1 MTVDTLLKE
10 VREDLRDTQQPY
22 LLTDAQF
29 VIFYNAGLR
38 EFFRKVQLVD
48 SQTLTYGSNPVAAL
62 NQIELTANTAVY
74 PLDGNIIEVLSVK
87 LSTDGLPLTK
97 MTTAEMEINFPNW
110 VSDDADKPLY
120 YILDY
125 ENSKITLYPKPSTDY
140 ETANI
145 RMIVTR
151 IPLTFPSATSDLATF
166 TVPIAEEAYADIP
179 KSYVMFRVMKMPD
192 AEVFTTQTTAKDEYQ
207 NFLAQIE
214 EYKRHILRKQY
225 VERRIDF
232 SEGLF

>member
-38 EFFRKVQLVD
+38 EFFRKAQLVD
-48 SQTLTYGSNPVAAL
+48 SQTLTYGNPAVAL
-62 NQIELTANTAVY
+62 NQIELATNTAVY
-74 PLDGNIIEVLSVK
+74 ALDANIIEVLSVK
-87 LSTDGLPLTK
+87 LSTDGLPLVK
-97 MTTAEMEINFPNW
+97 MTTAEMETNFPNW
-110 VSDDADKPLY
+110 VSETADKPLY

-125 ENSKITLYPKPSTDY
+125 ENSKITLYPKPSATYD
-140 ETANI
+140 TANI
-145 RMIVTR
+145 RLIVTR
-151 IPLTFPSATSDLATF
+151 LPLTFPTATSDLSTF

-179 KSYVMFRVMKMPD
+179 KSYVMYRVLKMPD

-207 NFLAQIE
+207 IFLAQVE